1 MKNLSEKLFEIQDLK
16 YREFLSALIPTVN
29 KKSIIG
35 VRTPEL
41 KKIAKEFFANNE
53 YLVFLNILPHKYFE
67 ENQIHGFI
75 ISLIKDFDEQ
85 VIQLDKF
92 FPFINNWATCDQ
104 IVPKAF
110 SKNLDKLFVKIKIW
124 IQAGDK
130 AEYEVRFAIRML
142 MNYFLGDRFTE
153 EVLELVANIK
163 SEKYYVQMMIA
174 WFFAT
179 ALAKQYDATMKIIQS
194 GRLEKWTH
202 NKTIQK
208 ALESFRVDSSHKTQ
222 LRELKIHDGDIRT
235 FEI

>member
-1 MKNLSEKLFEIQDLK
+1 MKNLSKKLFKLQDLK
-16 YREFLSALIPTVN
+16 YKEFQSALIPTIDKN
-29 KKSIIG
+29 SMIG

-41 KKIAKEFFANNE
+41 KKIAKELFSAGE
-53 YLVFLNILPHKYFE
+53 YSDFLNSLPHKYFE

-85 VIQLDKF
+85 IVQLEKF
-92 FPFINNWATCDQ
+92 FLFIDNWATCDQ
-104 IVPKAF
+104 IVPKSFA
-110 SKNLDKLFVKIKIW
+110 KNQDKLFAKIKNW

-130 AEYEVRFAIRML
+130 AEYEVRFGIRML
-142 MNYFLGDRFTE
+142 MNYFLEEHFTD
-153 EVLELVANIK
+153 EVLEVVVNIK

-179 ALAKQYDATMKIIQS
+179 ALAKQYDAALKVIQS
-194 GRLEKWTH
+194 GRLEKWTQ

-208 ALESFRVDSSHKTQ
+208 AVESFRVTPEHKEE
-222 LRELKIHDGDIRT
+222 LRKLKIQDGKIKV